1 MSHGPYFVYILASLS
16 RRLYTGV
23 TSNLPGRTW
32 QHREHVDPRSH
43 TARYRI
49 TRLVYY
55 EAHADIRVAIAREKQ
70 IKSWRREKKIR
81 LIESIN
87 AGWLDLGLDLVTSDA
102 PEVPRR
108 RRCAP
113 LARDDEQGS
122 KRAGASTASSGRRRQ
137 GVQRIQSGPPDS

>member
-23 TSNLPGRTW
+23 TSDLPGRTW
-32 QHREHVDPRSH
+32 KHRNHFYPGAH

-55 EAHADIRVAIAREKQ
+55 EAHTDIRAAIAREKQ

-81 LIESIN
+81 LIESMN
-87 AGWLDLGLDLVTSDA
+87 AGWLDLGLDLVSSDA

-113 LARDDEQGS
+113 LARDDKQGS
-122 KRAGASTASSGRRRQ
+122 KRAGASTAGPGRRRR
-137 GVQRIQSGPPDS
+137 GVQRIRSSPPDS